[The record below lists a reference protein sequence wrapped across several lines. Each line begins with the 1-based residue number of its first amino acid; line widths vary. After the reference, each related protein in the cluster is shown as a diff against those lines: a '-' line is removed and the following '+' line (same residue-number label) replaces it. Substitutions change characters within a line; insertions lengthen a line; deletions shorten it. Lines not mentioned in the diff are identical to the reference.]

1 MRKLEK
7 NNVIFIISKNIS
19 HKWAIEINGT
29 NFFTQICMLVRALD
43 GTNFNKLFQMLFI
56 KMLLPFL
63 SLSSRRTF
71 SFLSVNHLNA
81 RNSWPNNPRFL
92 LALTHFC
99 WAPQL
104 DTKCKKTKTVIPVYF
119 CCCAVCLFPLLQ
131 RHYCVTTK
139 SFCQLRRKRIN

>member
-63 SLSSRRTF
+63 SLSSRRTS

-99 WAPQL
+99 WTPQL
-104 DTKCKKTKTVIPVYF
+104 DTKCKKDKNSYSRLFLLLCGLPVSAFATSLPYDDKVVLPVASKT
-119 CCCAVCLFPLLQ
+119 
-131 RHYCVTTK
+131 
-139 SFCQLRRKRIN
+139 N